1 MGGMGAMQRQKGA
14 RFEREVAN
22 AFAILF
28 PKAKRGIG
36 QARAASEVAD
46 VDGTPFWPE
55 CKRGAGSTV
64 DAALAQ
70 AVLAKTPGSG
80 PPLAIVRR
88 NGKRATASMYLEDF
102 LYLLAESLLKDQHP
116 DVLAAAKERISA
128 AVKTAEGRDNPGKKP
143 PKGVPR

>member
-1 MGGMGAMQRQKGA
+1 MGGMGAMQRRKGA

-28 PKAKRGIG
+28 PEAKRGIG
-36 QARAASEVAD
+36 QARDSGEVAD
-46 VDGTPFWPE
+46 VSGTPFWPE

-70 AVLAKTPGSG
+70 ALASKKVGSG
-80 PPLAIVRR
+80 PALAIVRR

-102 LYLLAESLLKDQHP
+102 LFLLAGHAFAQQSPE
-116 DVLAAAKERISA
+116 VLADVRARISA
-128 AVKTAEGRDNPGKKP
+128 AVKTAEGGDASGKKP
-143 PKGVPR
+143 PKKVPR